1 MSSFLF
7 LAMIFCCSVLYGLL
21 RRFNRSRALPLE
33 TTMVARETPLDAT
46 MMVDAACTVCVRE
59 EETKMQN
66 TTRSA
71 TLPNTQTQ
79 RRYKSLRW

>member
-21 RRFNRSRALPLE
+21 RRFNTSRALPLE
-33 TTMVARETPLDAT
+33 TTLVARETPLDAT
-46 MMVDAACTVCVRE
+46 IMVDASCTACVRE
-59 EETKMQN
+59 EVRKMQN

-71 TLPNTQTQ
+71 TRPNTQTQ
-79 RRYKSLRW
+79 RRYESLRW